1 MLVLTF
7 KMNHIYQI
15 IILDK
20 NHFLL
25 FYNLILYIFH
35 LYFYD
40 YSFLRL
46 QIVQML
52 IGQTNKTR
60 RKEEE

>member
-1 MLVLTF
+1 ML
-7 KMNHIYQI
+7 
-15 IILDK
+15 
-20 NHFLL
+20 
-25 FYNLILYIFH
+25 LYIFH

-52 IGQTNKTR
+52 IGQRNKTTR
-60 RKEEE
+60 EEEE

>member
-1 MLVLTF
+1 
-7 KMNHIYQI
+7 MNHIRYHIIYQI
-15 IILDK
+15 IILNK

-25 FYNLILYIFH
+25 FYNLILYISP

-46 QIVQML
+46 QIIQML

-60 RKEEE
+60 REEED